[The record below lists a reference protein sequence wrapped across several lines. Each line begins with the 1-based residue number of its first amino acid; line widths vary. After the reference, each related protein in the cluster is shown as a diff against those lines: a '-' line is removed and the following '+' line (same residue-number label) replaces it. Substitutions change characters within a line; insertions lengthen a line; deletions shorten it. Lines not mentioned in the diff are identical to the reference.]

1 MTRDRFDLPLTT
13 ASEAAAAAYRDGLDR
28 ILSAWSGAEQAMS
41 RAVAEDPSFTLAHIG
56 LARVH
61 QIFGRG
67 AEARASAGRARELAV
82 NTTDRERG
90 HVHVIASAIEGQP
103 MKALAAAERHLE
115 DYPRDALVLSML
127 LGAFGLYAFSG
138 RPDHDAARL
147 AICERHAA
155 HYGEDWW
162 FLSFRGWA
170 NTEAGNVN
178 VGLQQ
183 SERALALRRENG
195 HAAHALAHA
204 YFEQGDA
211 ASGGKFLSGW
221 LPAHDRASFLNGH
234 LTWHL
239 ALLVLETDDCQG
251 ALKIYQEQIRPS
263 VSDAP
268 LINVVTD
275 GASLLWR
282 LALDGRDISRSH
294 WDEIAEFGD
303 RRLPHAG
310 AHFMDLHCVLAA
322 AAMGDDARLNRRLS
336 ELERLHAD
344 GRLAPGATALELC
357 RGVRAFAAGDDREA
371 IRILEPLMPE
381 VVRIGGSH
389 AQRELWEDTLIMAC
403 LRARQAEKAR
413 KLIDG
418 RLHRRP
424 SARDRRWLSALEAR
438 HAS

>member
-1 MTRDRFDLPLTT
+1 V
-13 ASEAAAAAYRDGLDR
+13 A
-28 ILSAWSGAEQAMS
+28 LS
-41 RAVAEDPSFTLAHIG
+41 
-56 LARVH
+56 
-61 QIFGRG
+61 
-67 AEARASAGRARELAV
+67 
-82 NTTDRERG
+82 
-90 HVHVIASAIEGQP
+90 
-103 MKALAAAERHLE
+103 AAERHLD

-155 HYGEDWW
+155 HYGQDWW
-162 FLSFRGWA
+162 FLSFHGWA
-170 NTEAGNVN
+170 NTEAGNVGI
-178 VGLQQ
+178 GLEQT
-183 SERALALRRENG
+183 ERALALRRENG

-211 ASGGKFLSGW
+211 ANGARFLSGW
-221 LPAHDRASFLNGH
+221 LPAHSRASFLNGH

-251 ALKIYQEQIRPS
+251 ALKIYEEQIRPS

-275 GASLLWR
+275 AVSLLWR
-282 LALDGRDISRSH
+282 LALDGRKVSRSQ

-303 RRLPHAG
+303 RRIPNAG
-310 AHFMDLHCVLAA
+310 AHFIDLHCILAA
-322 AAMGDDARLNRRLS
+322 AAMGDDARLDRRLS

-344 GRLAPGATALELC
+344 GKLAPGATALELC
-357 RGVRAFAAGDDREA
+357 RAARAFAAGDDRET

-381 VVRIGGSH
+381 LVRIGGSH
-389 AQRELWEDTLIMAC
+389 AQRELWEDTLIAAC
-403 LRARQAEKAR
+403 LRAKQADKAR
-413 KLIDG
+413 QLIDN

-424 SARDRRWLSALEAR
+424 SARDRRWLSTLEAR
-438 HAS
+438 HTG